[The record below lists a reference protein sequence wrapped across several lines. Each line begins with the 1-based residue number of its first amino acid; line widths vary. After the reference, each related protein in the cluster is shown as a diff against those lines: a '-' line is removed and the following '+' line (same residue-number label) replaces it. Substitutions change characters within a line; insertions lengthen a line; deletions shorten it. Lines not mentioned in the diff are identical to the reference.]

1 MNNPVI
7 ATAHFGPVHKRK
19 IHVYREAKTLDEYTH
34 KMDGRRWVY
43 VWSTNAYRTCRD
55 AAAAAINGTN
65 AQTMFRA
72 RFAKD

>member
-7 ATAHFGPVHKRK
+7 ATAHFGPVYKRK

-43 VWSTNAYRTCRD
+43 VWSTNAYRTCAD
-55 AAAAAINGTN
+55 AVSAASIKAPMEKFKAS
-65 AQTMFRA
+65 
-72 RFAKD
+72 FAKD